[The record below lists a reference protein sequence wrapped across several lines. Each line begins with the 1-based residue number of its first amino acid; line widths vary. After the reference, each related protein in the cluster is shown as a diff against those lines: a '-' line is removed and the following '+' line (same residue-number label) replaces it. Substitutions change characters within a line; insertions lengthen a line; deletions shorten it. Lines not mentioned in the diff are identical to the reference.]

1 MSGEFSEWLDSVDES
16 EQALAASVIA
26 FVREAL
32 DDADETVKWNNPC
45 FVVAGS
51 NCLYVAAQ
59 DGYVNLGFFEG
70 ARLDDPAGLL
80 EGTGEA
86 MRHVKV
92 RSSDAL
98 DNPALTELVRSAAT
112 HSRG

>member
-1 MSGEFSEWLDSVDES
+1 MSDEFSAWLGSVDES
-16 EQALAASVIA
+16 EHALAASVIA
-26 FVREAL
+26 FVRETL
-32 DDADETVKWNNPC
+32 NDVDETVKWNNPC
-45 FVVAGS
+45 FVVAVS

-70 ARLDDPAGLL
+70 AALDDPAGLL
-80 EGTGEA
+80 EGTGET

-92 RSSDAL
+92 RSFDAL
-98 DNPALTELVRSAAT
+98 ETPALTELVRSAAT